1 MVGDARRR
9 DAAGFQANPTT
20 ERIGF
25 PARDDMNVKL
35 RHHIADRRDIDL
47 IAVRQFLERERH
59 DSDFRRQRK
68 GIAAEIG
75 EFAMASARRGTRTS
89 HG

>member
-1 MVGDARRR
+1 
-9 DAAGFQANPTT
+9 
-20 ERIGF
+20 
-25 PARDDMNVKL
+25 MNVKL

-47 IAVRQFLERERH
+47 IAVRLFLVRERH

-75 EFAMASARRGTRTS
+75 EFDGVRTARDQDEPRPP
-89 HG
+89 H